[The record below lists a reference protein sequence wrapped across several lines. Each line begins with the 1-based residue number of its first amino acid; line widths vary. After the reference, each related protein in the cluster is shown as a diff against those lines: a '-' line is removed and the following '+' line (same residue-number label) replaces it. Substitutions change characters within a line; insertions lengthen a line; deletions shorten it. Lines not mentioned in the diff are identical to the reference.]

1 MSKPSKK
8 DVMSSVD
15 SRTRLAG
22 HNRLE
27 LLVFGLGN
35 DQHFGINVFKVREVI
50 RCPRLTDVPKA
61 ISAVR
66 GIADVRGHTITV
78 IDLADAVGLPRMTAE
93 EVRNAFVIIT
103 EYNRA
108 VQGFLVRS
116 VDRIVN
122 LSWKEVMPPPSG
134 TNKANFLTAV
144 ARIDGHLVEII
155 DVEQIFAKV
164 VGVNDDIS
172 KDVLGHVQGLAN
184 QKTLVLV
191 ADDSQVAR
199 NQVKKTL
206 EQMGIRPIVAQ
217 NGKEALDILRRWADE
232 TPEELNN
239 LAMVISDIEMPTM
252 DGYALTTHIR
262 RDPRLRDL
270 HVILHSSLSGV
281 FNETMVQ
288 SVGADR
294 FIPKFHPDDLAQVVA
309 DVLRHRSEI
318 QAGSGLG

>member
-50 RCPRLTDVPKA
+50 RCPKLTDVPKA
-61 ISAVR
+61 ISSVR
-66 GIADVRGHTITV
+66 GIADVRGHTITI
-78 IDLADAVGLPRMTAE
+78 IDLADAVGLTRMTEE

-122 LSWKEVMPPPSG
+122 LSWKEIMAPPSG

-144 ARIDGHLVEII
+144 ARIDGNLVEII

-172 KDVLGHVQGLAN
+172 KDVLGHVQGLAG
-184 QKTLVLV
+184 QETLVLV

-206 EQMGIRPIVAQ
+206 EQMGIRPIVAH
-217 NGKEALDILRRWADE
+217 NGSEALDILRRWADE
-232 TPEELNN
+232 TPEELKH

-309 DVLRHRSEI
+309 DVLRHRNEV
-318 QAGSGLG
+318 QAGNSLG